1 MNKGLSYSYQIKDI
15 IDYFK
20 LYKSIMKFWNY
31 KFQNKIYNVNYE
43 LLVSDHESEI
53 KKIIKYIGLNWENNC
68 LFRKKIIAFH

>member
-1 MNKGLSYSYQIKDI
+1 
-15 IDYFK
+15 
-20 LYKSIMKFWNY
+20 MKFWNY

-68 LFRKKIIAFH
+68 LFPEKNNTGNILLILLVKKE